1 MRAISKETTR
11 TTAIPFHVN
20 WKAPCH
26 TLSDLYEK
34 DPAEKVLD
42 VRNALVM
49 AMLVALS
56 ASVSLARPQKV
67 HISWFKVVGRVL
79 DGNGRPV
86 HWGRVYVKDTHA
98 HFLRIKAVDRDGH
111 FSLVGLDAQLDY
123 EVYAE
128 QDDLVSEKVLISGSQ
143 KTPEVIIALKLSAK
157 QENH

>member
-1 MRAISKETTR
+1 
-11 TTAIPFHVN
+11 
-20 WKAPCH
+20 
-26 TLSDLYEK
+26 
-34 DPAEKVLD
+34 
-42 VRNALVM
+42 VRNAIVI

-56 ASVSLARPQKV
+56 GSVSLARPQKG

-79 DGNGRPV
+79 DGNRRPI

-111 FSLVGLDAQLDY
+111 FNVVGLDARLDY

-128 QDDLVSEKVLISGSQ
+128 QDNLVSEKVLISGSQ
-143 KTPEVIIALKLSAK
+143 ETPEVIVELKLSTK